1 MLTPQKVVTR
11 FPWGM
16 ASTSHRTRPTVDS
29 VRSTDIVDAQTA
41 PLATT
46 PTETGRAA
54 LRVLARLL
62 ARQAAME
69 AIAAG
74 AASSIPLDQKE
85 QSS

>member
-1 MLTPQKVVTR
+1 MEK
-11 FPWGM
+11 
-16 ASTSHRTRPTVDS
+16 
-29 VRSTDIVDAQTA
+29 
-41 PLATT
+41 
-46 PTETGRAA
+46 GRAA
-54 LRVLARLL
+54 LRALARLL

>member
-1 MLTPQKVVTR
+1 
-11 FPWGM
+11 M
-16 ASTSHRTRPTVDS
+16 ASTSNRTRATVDS
-29 VRSTDIVDAQTA
+29 HRSAELVDVQPH
-41 PLATT
+41 PLAAA
-46 PTETGRAA
+46 PMEKGRDA
-54 LRVLARLL
+54 LRALARLL

>member
-1 MLTPQKVVTR
+1 
-11 FPWGM
+11 M
-16 ASTSHRTRPTVDS
+16 ASTSNRTRATVDS
-29 VRSTDIVDAQTA
+29 HRFAELVDVQTH
-41 PLATT
+41 PLAAA
-46 PTETGRAA
+46 PMEKGRAA
-54 LRVLARLL
+54 LRALARLL